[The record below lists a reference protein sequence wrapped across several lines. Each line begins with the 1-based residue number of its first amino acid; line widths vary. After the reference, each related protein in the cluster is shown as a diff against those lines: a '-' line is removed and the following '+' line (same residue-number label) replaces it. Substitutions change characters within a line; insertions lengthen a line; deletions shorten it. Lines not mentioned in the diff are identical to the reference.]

1 MRRVR
6 RATINDSDDLFL
18 LLKALHAESIFH
30 SIPIDENRL
39 KAFVTFCI
47 DHPSHV
53 CIFYENVAA
62 KIDGILLGYIQPYF
76 FRASWVPGTLHYTF
90 VPNAAVP

>member
-53 CIFYENVAA
+53 CIVKTSLPRSTVSCWDTYSL
-62 KIDGILLGYIQPYF
+62 IF